1 MNDAVAKDNK
11 ARLDEHAAAVA
22 AVAFIDPG
30 LAHKSSHDITM
41 EIARRMEMPRRDWEE
56 FRDRAVFEHGV
67 ALRTL
72 RTWRQVAE
80 EREEQWAEAARQQCE
95 ARRLSVLEAE
105 EKARHA
111 AEQSDSA
118 AAG

>member
-1 MNDAVAKDNK
+1 MNDAVAKDEK
-11 ARLDEHAAAVA
+11 VRLDAHAAAVA

-56 FRDRAVFEHGV
+56 FRERARFEHGV

-80 EREEQWAEAARQQCE
+80 EREEQWAEAARQQRE
-95 ARRLSVLEAE
+95 AEHLAAVLEAE
-105 EKARHA
+105 DSARHA
-111 AEQSDSA
+111 AERLDA